1 MVTEVLGVEG
11 CELLDKE
18 LSEERDS
25 LDKYLESSNDVR
37 ESKVSKSDSNNR
49 DARENPEENQNRK
62 TGASRTS
69 D

>member
-1 MVTEVLGVEG
+1 M
-11 CELLDKE
+11 LLDKE
-18 LSEERDS
+18 VSEERDS

-62 TGASRTS
+62 TGASRTGG
-69 D
+69 

>member
-1 MVTEVLGVEG
+1 MVTEVIGVEG

-49 DARENPEENQNRK
+49 DVREKHEENQTRK
-62 TGASRTS
+62 TGASRTG